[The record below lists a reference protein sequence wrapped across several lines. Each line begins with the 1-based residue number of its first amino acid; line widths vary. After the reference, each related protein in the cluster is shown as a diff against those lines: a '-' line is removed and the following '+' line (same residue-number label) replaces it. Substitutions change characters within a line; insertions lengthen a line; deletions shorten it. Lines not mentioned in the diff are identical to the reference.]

1 MTAEL
6 AAEQAADTSEQVS
19 AVGVTGGLES
29 ALPLAEVAA
38 RAGYQ
43 TQAHF
48 TGVFHAR
55 VGTTPRAYR
64 VRRNAR

>member
-1 MTAEL
+1 
-6 AAEQAADTSEQVS
+6 V
-19 AVGVTGGLES
+19 
-29 ALPLAEVAA
+29 
-38 RAGYQ
+38 GYQ

-64 VRRNAR
+64 LRVRNEGSTAGERAAHPG